1 MTSKACGYW
10 WIWNTSCIGT
20 GGLDLDQNAYG
31 QKEMWLSGDCL
42 VIRDFLPLLL
52 SLSLALFT
60 LLLSLLLLAMY
71 TILSAFISL
80 ILSLDLSTDV
90 HTHYFSIPTAVPGY
104 PRFSGSLAHTFLPI
118 SHLDHHAN
126 SGVLYGQHRF
136 YDTQKGGHFFLTI
149 S

>member
-10 WIWNTSCIGT
+10 WIWNTSCIGR

-52 SLSLALFT
+52 SLSPWHSHSLTFT
-60 LLLSLLLLAMY
+60 SSTCDLY
-71 TILSAFISL
+71 NSL

-90 HTHYFSIPTAVPGY
+90 HTHYFSFPTAVPGY